1 MNKFILKI
9 SLLNNE
15 ECTLIIDIVQWD
27 RRFISNNYIDHPKP
41 NFCYFQDS
49 QEFTL
54 YSQNEGQIIDDYC
67 LEIPEYK
74 HMINPSGVFVGAKL
88 IHDFHNDDRRFLY
101 LKGLYRCLSEWSI
114 EWTKFKDDVE
124 HTNKILLNSDYWIK

>member
-9 SLLNNE
+9 SLLNNKQ
-15 ECTLIIDIVQWD
+15 CTLIIDIVHWD
-27 RRFISNNYIDHPKP
+27 RRFISSNYIINGVP

-54 YSQNEGQIIDDYC
+54 YSQNEGQIYDDYC

-74 HMINPSGVFVGAKL
+74 HMVNIDGIFVGAKL

-101 LKGLYRCLSEWSI
+101 LKGLYRCLSEWAI
-114 EWTKFKDDVE
+114 KWPEFKNDVE
-124 HTNKILLNSDYWIK
+124 QTNKILLNSDYWIK